1 MNPRFILALLAV
13 GLSSGPVWAQTNAPP
28 PAPADAPAPA
38 TATALAAPAAP
49 AVQPNYTL
57 FNPAPESALR
67 PLCTDRP
74 TKSNGPCTV
83 DPGHLQIEADILD
96 AQIQHSGGIRT
107 ETYFMADPT
116 VKLGLTK
123 TVDAEVNIAAI
134 ESVAIRTPGGL
145 TNTTATGIGD
155 LYARLKWNFF
165 GVDGGPVSIALSPY
179 VKLPT
184 ARLGVGNGATE
195 EGLLVPVQ
203 FNLANSWTLAFNGEV
218 DALKD
223 QNDSGRHANYLGIV
237 SLSHP
242 LTKTLTGT
250 VELWND
256 LNDDPSGSVRQRS
269 FDLALAWV
277 PMAMPNVQF
286 DGGLN
291 FGLNDGTPRV
301 QVYAGVSRRF

>member
-1 MNPRFILALLAV
+1 V
-13 GLSSGPVWAQTNAPP
+13 
-28 PAPADAPAPA
+28 
-38 TATALAAPAAP
+38 AAPAA
-49 AVQPNYTL
+49 QPSYTL
-57 FNPAPESALR
+57 FNPTPDSALR

-83 DPGHLQIEADILD
+83 DPGHLQIEADVFD
-96 AQIQHSGGIRT
+96 AQVQHSDGIRI

-116 VKLGLTK
+116 MKLGLTK
-123 TVDAEVNIAAI
+123 SLDAEVNIAAI

-145 TNTTATGIGD
+145 TNRTATGVGD
-155 LYARLKWNFF
+155 LYTRLKWNFF
-165 GVDGGPVSIALSPY
+165 GVDGGLVSIALSPY

-203 FNLANSWTLAFNGEV
+203 FNLPNGWTLGFNGEV
-218 DALKD
+218 DALKN
-223 QNDSGRHANYLGIV
+223 QNNSGRHANYLGIV
-237 SLSHP
+237 NLSHP

-250 VELWND
+250 VELWTDLDND
-256 LNDDPSGSVRQRS
+256 PARNVRQNS
-269 FDLALAWV
+269 FDVALGWV
-277 PMAMPNVQF
+277 PKATPNVQF

-291 FGLNDGTPRV
+291 FGLNEATPHI